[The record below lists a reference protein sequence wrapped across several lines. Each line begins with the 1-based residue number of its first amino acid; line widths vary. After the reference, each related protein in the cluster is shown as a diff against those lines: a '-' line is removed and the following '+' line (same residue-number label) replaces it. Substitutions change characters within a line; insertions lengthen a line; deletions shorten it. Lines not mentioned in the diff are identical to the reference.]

1 MLQIYLTKL
10 CNWAKGIATWTPGL
24 NGPYNPNL
32 TVPQLCL
39 CKMGIMP
46 PCHCTMT
53 VEMTVEINLPTFVKS
68 LSPKLWVS
76 FLPWSGEE
84 SELFQTVLVAS
95 QSSCP
100 GRNAFLYVLFFM
112 PAPRWR
118 WLWGSLEPG
127 HPFLCSLALLLS
139 RSYLQRQP
147 WKIKAHFHDSLWSFM
162 SDHTSLFKKHH
173 HRPKPGHWPPEMV
186 TLKLW
191 PDNVH
196 LVFWTLCCL

>member
-32 TVPQLCL
+32 TVPQLCR

-95 QSSCP
+95 QPSCP

-118 WLWGSLEPG
+118 WLWAPWSQNTHSCAHWHSVVQKLLAKTALKDSS
-127 HPFLCSLALLLS
+127 PFSWFSMKL
-139 RSYLQRQP
+139 YVWP
-147 WKIKAHFHDSLWSFM
+147 HF
-162 SDHTSLFKKHH
+162 
-173 HRPKPGHWPPEMV
+173 
-186 TLKLW
+186 
-191 PDNVH
+191 
-196 LVFWTLCCL
+196 LV